1 MYIFYAL
8 EVVKELAQKQLNCA
22 AKAERLLNECDNER
36 LLSVSEKGMRSASDL
51 YMAYREFILSLY
63 EACPS
68 LPRTVD
74 ISKVDTEAVKVS
86 VDQVEGFAFPVYRI
100 TLPFLL
106 PNKRKNA
113 RDYKTL
119 ITETVRDIITQF
131 MIEDHIRPFP
141 KATVVFLSYYDQN
154 PMVIVDNDNKES
166 AVIINALSGALIRD
180 DNCACC
186 NTVYYSHRVEEGKKT
201 EIYIVDS
208 AHDLELLTAL
218 KAKIIID

>member
-8 EVVKELAQKQLNCA
+8 EVVKELAQKQLNFA

-86 VDQVEGFAFPVYRI
+86 VDQIEGFAFPVYRI
-100 TLPFLL
+100 TIPFLL

-131 MIEDHIRPFP
+131 MIENHIRPFP
-141 KATVVFLSYYDQN
+141 KATVIFLSYYDQN

-186 NTVYYSHRVEEGKKT
+186 NTVYYSRRVEKGKKT

-208 AHDLELLTAL
+208 AHYLELLSAL
-218 KAKIIID
+218 KASIIGE